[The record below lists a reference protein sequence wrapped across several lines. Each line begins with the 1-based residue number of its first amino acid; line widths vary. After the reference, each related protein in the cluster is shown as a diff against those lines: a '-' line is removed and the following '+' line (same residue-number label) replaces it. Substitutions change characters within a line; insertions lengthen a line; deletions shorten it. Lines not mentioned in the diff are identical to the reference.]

1 MVIICTPTRDSISSG
16 TAFDL
21 IQLIKKH
28 PEAYFSVSQ
37 GTILPAQRTGLV
49 KEAIERHFGHILFID
64 SDMRFPE
71 DLYEKLKAHN
81 KDIVGV
87 NYRHRQG
94 NKWAIGKPSTMMK
107 GLEEVDVIGFG
118 AILIRTEV
126 FVLTEAPWFA
136 TPYDGQGFVGEDVF
150 FCRKAKEAGYKIFVD
165 HDLSQ
170 EVKHIATKEI

>member
-1 MVIICTPTRDSISSG
+1 MTIICTPTRDAIQAG
-16 TAFDL
+16 TVFDL
-21 IQLIKKH
+21 IQLVKKS
-28 PEAYFSVSQ
+28 PQAYFSVSQ

-71 DLYEKLKAHN
+71 DLLERLRAHG

-87 NYRHRQG
+87 NYRQR
-94 NKWAIGKPSTMMK
+94 NADKWAAGISSEDKK
-107 GLEEVDVIGFG
+107 GLEEVDALGFG

-126 FVLTEAPWFA
+126 FIAVEAPWFA
-136 TPYDGQGFVGEDVF
+136 NPYDGQGFVGEDVF
-150 FCRKAKEAGYKIFVD
+150 FCRKVKEAGYQIFVD

-170 EVKHIATKEI
+170 DIKHIASKEI